1 MKKTITFLVTT
12 IICIGLS
19 TILLAQEKDSKSP
32 IISISKEAKTKLKA
46 VQTIAIFLNG
56 NNSLLTRIVEDT
68 LGIHLSNSGFMVT
81 SREILEKTVG
91 EEMTKKRKEK
101 VGGAVSALE
110 VGKAVN
116 ADSILTGTVII
127 ESGEGKSLL
136 IKIAS
141 FQLADVTSGEN
152 LLNILFEPEK
162 GKSFSGI
169 AQEVVDILKQNME

>member
-32 IISISKEAKTKLKA
+32 IISVSKEAKTKLKA

-56 NNSLLTRIVEDT
+56 NDSLLTRIVEDT
-68 LGIHLSNSGFMVT
+68 IGIYLSNSGFMVT

-101 VGGAVSALE
+101 VGRAVSALE

-116 ADSILTGTVII
+116 ANSILTGTVIT
-127 ESGEGKSLL
+127 ESSEGKPL

-141 FQLADVTSGEN
+141 FQLADVASGEN